1 MSGKNIAY
9 TINIAIPE
17 DTVPSTPSTP
27 DQTVITELSFKEGSE
42 LSMKEGEVQEL
53 TPQFTPALSAS
64 ETAPDMTWTSSDPK
78 IVTVAKSGTQA
89 EVTAVKAG
97 TAEVTVSINNAE
109 GTELKATCKV
119 TVTASETE
127 NKTLTDGNYQVDV
140 DTGNKLLLLG
150 GEFGEGESVVAYL
163 SRISIVSLHL
173 SPYSFY
179 PNHMHVRS

>member
-1 MSGKNIAY
+1 
-9 TINIAIPE
+9 
-17 DTVPSTPSTP
+17 
-27 DQTVITELSFKEGSE
+27 
-42 LSMKEGEVQEL
+42 MKEGEVQKL

-127 NKTLTDGNYQVDV
+127 NKT
-140 DTGNKLLLLG
+140 
-150 GEFGEGESVVAYL
+150 
-163 SRISIVSLHL
+163 
-173 SPYSFY
+173 
-179 PNHMHVRS
+179 